1 MKHNYLNN
9 KDILKEIH
17 KSKTT
22 YCSYTNPEYADY
34 DMILPS
40 VDKINKKNTLEA
52 RKARAERLAKLAHE
66 AALAETGVKRKLDEF
81 EIKLKDVKDTDPVFR
96 VMTWDHV
103 PVDDAKTKKAR
114 MNALEIEDDEDPLLT
129 EYDELDLT
137 HTKYVK
143 VNFPPFYHYKLNDE
157 GVPELIGKSH
167 WAGDLE
173 TGKFSKD
180 HGKMTP
186 KLAHMFIKLCERYA
200 TRSNWRGY
208 TYNDEMRSQALL
220 QLSQIG
226 LQFDESKSQNPFAY
240 YTAAITNSFT
250 RILNL
255 EKKNQNIRDDILEMN
270 GLNTSSTRQN
280 AGKRNHDHFPGD
292 VVFVIVE

>member
-17 KSKTT
+17 KSKAT
-22 YCSYTNPEYADY
+22 YCSYTDPEYSTY

-40 VDKINKKNTLEA
+40 VDKINKKNTLEG
-52 RKARAERLAKLAHE
+52 RRARAERLAKLAHE
-66 AALAETGVKRKLDEF
+66 TALLETGVKRKLDEF
-81 EIKLKDVKDTDPVFR
+81 EVKLKDVKDTDVVFR
-96 VMTWDHV
+96 VMTWDHI

-114 MNALEIEDDEDPLLT
+114 MNALDIEDDLDPLIT
-129 EYDELDLT
+129 EYDEDDTT
-137 HTKYVK
+137 HNKYVK
-143 VNFPPFYHYKLNDE
+143 VNFPPFHHYKLNEE
-157 GVPELIGKSH
+157 GVPELVGKSH
-167 WAGDLE
+167 WSGDLE
-173 TGKFSKD
+173 KGKFSRD

-250 RILNL
+250 RVLNI
-255 EKKNQNIRDDILEMN
+255 EKRNQNLRDDILEMN
-270 GLNTSSTRQN
+270 NLTPSYTRQ
-280 AGKRNHDHFPGD
+280 GD
-292 VVFVIVE
+292 WGGGMGHGADD